1 MDETALS
8 GLADKLSELSNE
20 IDAETDPVKKLALL
34 EQYKD
39 LSQAYNRELAHG
51 YKRILDYWQQMF
63 KDASERYFEIS
74 DKLIQERQMYN
85 SLLLQGM
92 TDKPQQN

>member
-8 GLADKLSELSNE
+8 GLADKLSELSTE
-20 IDAETDPVKKLALL
+20 IDNETDPVKKLALL

-85 SLLLQGM
+85 SLLLQGV